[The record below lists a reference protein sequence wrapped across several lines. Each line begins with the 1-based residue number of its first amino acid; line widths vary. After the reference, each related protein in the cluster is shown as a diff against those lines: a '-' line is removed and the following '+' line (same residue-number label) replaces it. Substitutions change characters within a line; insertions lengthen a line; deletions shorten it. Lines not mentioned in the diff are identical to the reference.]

1 MSKDSAF
8 FANARKKDVKT
19 DQRIAACRAKLKSFY
34 QPSGMDRYAQ
44 AQRRGGPPSTTAPP
58 TTADTA
64 AARRAQTK
72 AEMLCQTIEESRDLS
87 RTWVCVDMDM
97 FFAAVAMR
105 DDPSLRDIPMAIGGI
120 GMIST
125 ANYKAREYGVRSA
138 MPGFIAKQLCP
149 HLKFVRADST
159 AIKEAAMQA
168 RRVFAEYDPNFSSM
182 SMDEAKLDITKYLK
196 RTTDGGGDSG
206 SDDDSDDGDD
216 ERKDLPTR
224 GLKSAELHWAD
235 RAGVI
240 EHAGQMPV
248 LEGIEAECAKINA
261 LLAGKAH
268 EFDGLVST
276 AWVASVVTSK
286 ALRAS
291 NNEDLKFIA
300 IDHDQIV
307 LDAIKDGVI
316 QGTMLQNPHGQAYIA
331 TYALDKLLN
340 GCSIKADAPFSPT
353 PQHTTF
359 IDSGTMLVTKD
370 NIGNWQAEMK
380 AVTDE
385 IMATFDEKFLDCAS

>member
-216 ERKDLPTR
+216 DRKDLPTR

-261 LLAGKAH
+261 LLARGGGCLEDAARRGDPDSDS
-268 EFDGLVST
+268 DGGDAPTTT
-276 AWVASVVTSK
+276 AYDGVGPRPLCRAERVVAEIRARSCSSV
-286 ALRAS
+286 ALRWLPTS
-291 NNEDLKFIA
+291 C
-300 IDHDQIV
+300 
-307 LDAIKDGVI
+307 
-316 QGTMLQNPHGQAYIA
+316 NPQ
-331 TYALDKLLN
+331 KLLLFGQEFCWPLDLLAVLVLRRM
-340 GCSIKADAPFSPT
+340 GCLQRSLLIWTRCGSLSA
-353 PQHTTF
+353 
-359 IDSGTMLVTKD
+359 L
-370 NIGNWQAEMK
+370 
-380 AVTDE
+380 
-385 IMATFDEKFLDCAS
+385 C